1 MAASEMSEPAI
12 MHSRALWNRVTLELV
27 SDEVLAQI
35 LDRGEIDAWRVLYR
49 LAKEDPALRRRIKAI
64 VLTVPL
70 PLPRFWLAALASLGE
85 AVDFGVDVPDYY
97 SCTTV

>member
-1 MAASEMSEPAI
+1 VNEIVRAD
-12 MHSRALWNRVTLELV
+12 SRALWNRDTAELG

-35 LDRGEIDAWRVLYR
+35 LDRGEMSAWRALYGAARSDPGLRQR
-49 LAKEDPALRRRIKAI
+49 LKRL

-85 AVDFGVDVPDYY
+85 AVDFDADVPDYY
-97 SCTTV
+97 TSTAV